1 MGGIWQRG
9 YYEHI
14 LRNQQDFDEAAWV
27 YSKQSRS
34 ASGARDRTMKKTIR
48 RILLVLL
55 ILLLLWIF
63 FPRPFQWILPQRM
76 VRAPGEGAEIRAET
90 EFTASRSFGIDQEV
104 LDAFY
109 DLHCEME
116 SVRFLADPL
125 SLLPILCQP
134 QEPVQV
140 KIDYFQEGCS
150 STSNC
155 RTTLLWDGD
164 TLWVNW
170 LGGHYLGY
178 WPTDPAE
185 FEAAIQRLTL
195 EYGGT
200 GTVTS

>member
-1 MGGIWQRG
+1 MDTPLPRRKTI
-9 YYEHI
+9 
-14 LRNQQDFDEAAWV
+14 
-27 YSKQSRS
+27 KQWA
-34 ASGARDRTMKKTIR
+34 ASGSAAITSTSSAISRTLT
-48 RILLVLL
+48 
-55 ILLLLWIF
+55 
-63 FPRPFQWILPQRM
+63 RPLGYIQSN
-76 VRAPGEGAEIRAET
+76 PGEGAEIRAET
-90 EFTASRSFGIDQEV
+90 EFTASLSFGIDQEV

-134 QEPVQV
+134 QEPIQV

>member
-1 MGGIWQRG
+1 
-9 YYEHI
+9 
-14 LRNQQDFDEAAWV
+14 
-27 YSKQSRS
+27 
-34 ASGARDRTMKKTIR
+34 MKKTIR

-55 ILLLLWIF
+55 ILLLVWIF

-76 VRAPGEGAEIRAET
+76 VRSPGEGTEIRAET
-90 EFTASRSFGIDQEV
+90 EFTASLSFGIDQDV
-104 LDAFY
+104 LNAFY
-109 DLHCEME
+109 DLHREME
-116 SVRFLADPL
+116 RVRFLADPL

-170 LGGHYLGY
+170 LGSHYLGY
-178 WPTDPAE
+178 RPTDPAG

>member
-1 MGGIWQRG
+1 
-9 YYEHI
+9 
-14 LRNQQDFDEAAWV
+14 
-27 YSKQSRS
+27 
-34 ASGARDRTMKKTIR
+34 MKKTIR

-55 ILLLLWIF
+55 ILLLGWIF

-76 VRAPGEGAEIRAET
+76 VRSPGEGTEIRAET
-90 EFTASRSFGIDQEV
+90 EFTASLSFGIDQDV
-104 LDAFY
+104 LNAFY
-109 DLHCEME
+109 DLHREME
-116 SVRFLADPL
+116 RVRFLADPL
-125 SLLPILCQP
+125 SLLPVLHQP
-134 QEPVQV
+134 REPVQV

-164 TLWVNW
+164 TLSVNW

-178 WPTDPAE
+178 RPTDPAE

-200 GTVTS
+200 GTVTP